1 VSTVEPMTVLPVV
14 AWSNGRM
21 EATER
26 LASLVVA
33 RRVELGYKRRP
44 AFAEAAGISLR
55 TLGDLET
62 GRRTNFDPATI
73 AAIEQALRWDTGS
86 IGQILSGGDPS
97 EARAT
102 TRERAINGTPTVRPG
117 TSERDEA
124 LLKVLASD
132 LPEDKKEQIIRLL
145 IAEKQAA
152 DRARA
157 QRAEDLIR
165 IAKPA
170 D

>member
-1 VSTVEPMTVLPVV
+1 
-14 AWSNGRM
+14 M

-73 AAIEQALRWDTGS
+73 AAIEQALRWATGS
-86 IGQILSGGDPS
+86 ISQVLSGGDPG

-102 TRERAINGTPTVRPG
+102 THERAVNGAPTARPEPN
-117 TSERDEA
+117 ERDEA
-124 LLKVLASD
+124 VLKVLRSD
-132 LPEDKKEQIIRLL
+132 LDESKKEQIIRLL

-165 IAKPA
+165 IAKPT